1 MQIQVMPLII
11 VIVYLIGMLCVGY
24 FTNKFFIKGS
34 EDYLVAGRR
43 LGVFMLA
50 ASLSANNVGGGSSVG
65 VASRAFGDQW
75 GISAGWYVLAA
86 AIGVIPIAYFAP
98 YIRKALAITI
108 PEVVER
114 RFGAPAGLIT
124 AILNATALFCLTAS
138 QILASGTIVSALVGL
153 DLSIAIFIAAIIVM
167 VYTVM
172 GGLFADAI
180 SDLVQ
185 WLVIFLGLLI
195 AVPFVISGAGGWAA
209 VKAALP
215 PGHLNFTK
223 VGFTQIFSLIIMFFV
238 TFLSGPEIVSRFNAA
253 EDEKTARKSALLS
266 ALLMGVYA
274 FVPAFIGVVAR
285 AKFPDIDASQ
295 ALVTAVFNL
304 APGWVAG
311 LVSAA
316 IISATMSSAD
326 SDMLCASSIIVKD
339 IYQKYINPNIE
350 DRKIITLTRIFN
362 VIIGLAGMFIA
373 LFKIN
378 IITLNTFSFAL
389 RSAGPFA
396 AFGLGLVWKNAT
408 KNAGIL
414 SIIGGSIAAVVWQIL
429 GEPYGILAIVFGAA
443 ISIIVFVLVTVIE
456 RSNGVSPAP
465 SPYLTEDKKSIG
477 L

>member
-1 MQIQVMPLII
+1 MQLQVLPLII
-11 VIVYLIGMLCVGY
+11 VIAYLIGMLCVGY

-34 EDYLVAGRR
+34 EDYLIAGRR
-43 LGVFMLA
+43 LGVLMLA
-50 ASLSANNVGGGSSVG
+50 ASLAANNVGGGSSVG

-86 AIGVIPIAYFAP
+86 AIGVIPLAYFAP

-114 RFGAPAGLIT
+114 RFGASAGLIT

-153 DLSIAIFIAAIIVM
+153 DLSISIIIAAIIVM
-167 VYTVM
+167 FYTVM
-172 GGLFADAI
+172 GGLYADAI

-185 WLVIFLGLLI
+185 WFVIFIGLLI
-195 AVPFVISGAGGWAA
+195 AVPFVISGAGGWSAIT
-209 VKAALP
+209 AALP
-215 PGHLNFTK
+215 VGHLNFTK
-223 VGFTQIFSLIIMFFV
+223 VGFTQIFSLIIMYFV
-238 TFLSGPEIVSRFNAA
+238 TFLSGPEIISRFNAA
-253 EDEKTARKSALLS
+253 ENEQSARKSALLG
-266 ALLMGVYA
+266 AILMGVYA
-274 FVPAFIGVVAR
+274 FIPAFIGVVAR

-304 APGWVAG
+304 APGWIGG
-311 LVSAA
+311 LVAAA

-350 DRKIITLTRIFN
+350 DRKIITLTRVFN
-362 VIIGLAGMFIA
+362 VVIGVAGMLIA

-429 GEPYGILAIVFGAA
+429 GEPFGILAIVFGAA
-443 ISIIVFVLVTVIE
+443 ISIIVFALVTVIE
-456 RSNGVSPAP
+456 RSMGVAPAP
-465 SPYLTEDKKSIG
+465 SAYLSEEKK
-477 L
+477 